1 MCAPL
6 PRAREDTESVGE
18 EPTGRTEPESF
29 LRVDVFR
36 LGSEVQPLRHA
47 GSSAGYRK
55 SGALRGASR
64 ASCAPAREVQLRECT
79 GHCQS
84 KHGVACSRAVRVKYA
99 HRAARA
105 RAAFVKA
112 ARGRAEIVERAPRT
126 QVVVGATCTF
136 FFARS
141 AQRRSQAMPACLRP
155 LVLSAAR
162 AVGVET
168 AGTLN

>member
-55 SGALRGASR
+55 SGALRGASC
-64 ASCAPAREVQLRECT
+64 SPCAPAREVQLKECT

-84 KHGVACSRAVRVKYA
+84 KHGVACSHAFRVKYA

-105 RAAFVKA
+105 RATFAKA
-112 ARGRAEIVERAPRT
+112 ARGRAEIVVRAPCT
-126 QVVVGATCTF
+126 QVVVGAACTF
-136 FFARS
+136 FFCAFGAAS
-141 AQRRSQAMPACLRP
+141 FTGHAGLPAA
-155 LVLSAAR
+155 S
-162 AVGVET
+162 GVV
-168 AGTLN
+168 